1 MPEIIYRSVSVDEL
15 NLNSNEV
22 AYRLGT
28 DRGYTDELIEGCLEE
43 LKKVLTPK
51 FCFTVSEASYG
62 ENNLIDLGYM
72 KINSEKLTKNLRGAK
87 RVYTFAAT
95 IGHGADRL
103 LAKQSKI
110 SSAKYFVTDGLSSA
124 FAEAL
129 ADYANKYI
137 AEGKN
142 CYPRFSPGF
151 GDVPL
156 SVQPNVLGAVN
167 AGKLLGITLSDTFL
181 MTPMKSVTAFI
192 GEKNE
197 D

>member
-1 MPEIIYRSVSVDEL
+1 M
-15 NLNSNEV
+15 
-22 AYRLGT
+22 
-28 DRGYTDELIEGCLEE
+28 
-43 LKKVLTPK
+43 
-51 FCFTVSEASYG
+51 SEAKYG

-137 AEGKN
+137 AEGKS
-142 CYPRFSPGF
+142 CYPRFSPASAMFRFRFSQRCWGRLMR
-151 GDVPL
+151 L
-156 SVQPNVLGAVN
+156 SC
-167 AGKLLGITLSDTFL
+167 S
-181 MTPMKSVTAFI
+181 
-192 GEKNE
+192 E
-197 D
+197 